1 MEDRVELIE
10 LTDDMDLEFLGLD
23 CDGDCEACDCHQEK
37 EEQQAFIIDDDKKAS
52 WALKKYKLLEIEE
65 ERKKNLVKD
74 EIDRLKFWLD
84 QEQEKIEK
92 KKALLSQSLS
102 GYLYQLRKDNPKAKI
117 DTPFGAVTTR
127 KTPAKWTYDDE
138 TVIKFLHQAEMNEF
152 IRVKEEVE
160 KTPLKKALKV
170 VDGKA
175 YTEAGEEVEGIT
187 VTDQGEVLSIKT
199 I

>member
-1 MEDRVELIE
+1 MEDRLELYAE
-10 LTDDMDLEFLGLD
+10 EFKDYPFLTNDDCTQYEED
-23 CDGDCEACDCHQEK
+23 K
-37 EEQQAFIIDDDKKAS
+37 EETQGWIIDDDVNAG
-52 WALKKYKLLEIEE
+52 WALRQYSLLDAEL
-65 ERKKNLVKD
+65 ERKKNLAK
-74 EIDRLKFWLD
+74 EEQERIKAWLD

-92 KKALLSQSLS
+92 KQALLSQSLS
-102 GYLYQLRKDNPKAKI
+102 GYLYQLRRDDPKAKI
-117 DTPFGAVTTR
+117 DTPFGTVTTR

-138 TVIKFLHQAEMNEF
+138 TVIKFLHDAEMNEF

-187 VTDQGEVLSIKT
+187 VTDQGEALSIKT

>member
-1 MEDRVELIE
+1 MENNVELIE

-23 CDGDCEACDCHQEK
+23 CDGDCENCDCQEEK

-74 EIDRLKFWLD
+74 EIDRLKSWLD
-84 QEQEKIEK
+84 REQEKIEK
-92 KKALLSQSLS
+92 KQALLSQSLS
-102 GYLYQLRKDNPKAKI
+102 GYLYQLRRDNPKAKI
-117 DTPFGAVTTR
+117 DTPFGTVTTR

-138 TVIKFLHQAEMNEF
+138 TVIKFLHDAEMDEF

-187 VTDQGEVLSIKT
+187 VTDQGETLSIKT

>member
-1 MEDRVELIE
+1 MEDRLELYAE
-10 LTDDMDLEFLGLD
+10 EFKDYPFLTSDDCIDY
-23 CDGDCEACDCHQEK
+23 
-37 EEQQAFIIDDDKKAS
+37 EEDQKAEGEETQGWIIDDDVNAG
-52 WALKKYKLLEIEE
+52 WALRQYRLLDAEL
-65 ERKKNLVKD
+65 ERKKNLVK
-74 EIDRLKFWLD
+74 EEVDRLKSWLD
-84 QEQEKIEK
+84 REQEKIEK
-92 KKALLSQSLS
+92 KQAFLSQSLS
-102 GYLYQLRKDNPKAKI
+102 GYLYQLRRDDPKAKI
-117 DTPFGAVTTR
+117 DTPFGTVTTR

-138 TVIKFLHQAEMNEF
+138 TVIKFLHDAEMDEF

>member
-1 MEDRVELIE
+1 MENNVELIE
-10 LTDDMDLEFLGLD
+10 LTEGMDLEFLGLD
-23 CDGDCEACDCHQEK
+23 CDGDCEDCDCHQEK

-74 EIDRLKFWLD
+74 EIDRLKSWLD

-92 KKALLSQSLS
+92 RKAFLSQSLS
-102 GYLYQLRKDNPKAKI
+102 GYLYQLRRDDPKAKI

-127 KTPAKWTYDDE
+127 KQQDKWTFDDE
-138 TVIKFLHQAEMNEF
+138 TVIKFLHEAEMDEF
-152 IRVKEEVE
+152 IQVKEEID
-160 KTPLKKALKV
+160 KRPLKKALRV
-170 VDGKA
+170 LDGKA

-187 VTDQGEVLSIKT
+187 VTDQGETLSIKT

>member
-10 LTDDMDLEFLGLD
+10 LTEGMDLEFLGLD
-23 CDGDCEACDCHQEK
+23 CDSDCEDCDCHQEK

-65 ERKKNLVKD
+65 ERKKNLVKE
-74 EIDRLKFWLD
+74 EIDRLKSWLD

-102 GYLYQLRKDNPKAKI
+102 GYLYQLRRDDPKAKI

-127 KTPAKWTYDDE
+127 KQQDKWTFDDE
-138 TVIKFLHQAEMNEF
+138 TVIKFLHEAEMDEF
-152 IRVKEEVE
+152 IQVKEEID
-160 KTPLKKALKV
+160 KRPLKKALRV
-170 VDGKA
+170 LDGKA

-187 VTDQGEVLSIKT
+187 VTDQGEALSIKT